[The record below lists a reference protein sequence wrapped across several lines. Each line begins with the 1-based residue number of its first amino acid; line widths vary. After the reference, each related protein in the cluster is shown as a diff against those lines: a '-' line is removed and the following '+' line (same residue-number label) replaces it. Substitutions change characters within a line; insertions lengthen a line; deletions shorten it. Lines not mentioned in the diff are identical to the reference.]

1 MPKQFKTTT
10 QGFYQFSMVYFSMK
24 TIFTLLFL
32 SFQLYIL
39 HIYFLIMHM
48 FQVYLFELLIIMSLS
63 CHSDIFF
70 FLEKVIVTLLCSYSG
85 VEIRRNLLENS
96 PVCQITKSER
106 KYYCFYLLCA
116 TPPEVFYNILL
127 INLFLYICHFKYK
140 FYFKLFFFNN
150 LLAFSFYQGGFDMI
164 CNKRY
169 KIETLEQL
177 SFFFFFF
184 LSGLFIDF
192 LPSFYALRLI
202 DCKWI
207 CFSV

>member
-10 QGFYQFSMVYFSMK
+10 QCFYQFSMVYFSMK

-127 INLFLYICHFKYK
+127 INLFLYICHLKYK
-140 FYFKLFFFNN
+140 FYFKFFFKKNN
-150 LLAFSFYQGGFDMI
+150 LLAFSFYQGGFDMV
-164 CNKRY
+164 CSGRD

-177 SFFFFFF
+177 RLIFFFFFC
-184 LSGLFIDF
+184 LAYL
-192 LPSFYALRLI
+192 LTFYQVFMR
-202 DCKWI
+202 
-207 CFSV
+207 